1 MTRLV
6 PSNIFNELRHDP
18 FLVGFDQFFDR
29 LVSTGAGTTQA
40 ASYPPYNIV
49 KVSEDEFR
57 IEIAIAGFSEDDVEV
72 TVQDD
77 KLTVESVK
85 DHSAGV
91 GDEVLIHQGIAE
103 RNFKRVWTLSPTI
116 GVTGAKF
123 VNGLLTVSLKNET
136 PEKLKPRKISFS

>member
-6 PSNIFNELRHDP
+6 PTNVFNDLRHDP

-29 LVSTGAGTTQA
+29 LLSTGVGTTQA

-49 KVSEDEFR
+49 KIADDEFR
-57 IEIAIAGFSEDDVEV
+57 IEIAIAGFAEDDVEV

-77 KLTVESVK
+77 KLTVESNTSHTK
-85 DHSAGV
+85 TQDY
-91 GDEVLIHQGIAE
+91 IHQGIAE
-103 RNFKRVWTLSPTI
+103 RSFKRVWTLSPTI
-116 GVTGAKF
+116 VVAGAKF
-123 VNGLLTVSLKNET
+123 VNGLLTISLKNEV